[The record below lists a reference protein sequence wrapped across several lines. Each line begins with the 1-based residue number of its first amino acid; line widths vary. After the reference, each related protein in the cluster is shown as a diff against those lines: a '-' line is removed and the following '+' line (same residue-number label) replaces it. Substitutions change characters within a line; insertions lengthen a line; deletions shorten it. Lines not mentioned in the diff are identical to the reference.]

1 MNFSEVVYKMVTGQ
15 WRVDR
20 HFARQVMAQQPGG
33 SLERLKKIAE
43 QEHMQLYA
51 GAQPSRDRPF
61 PNILSTPEDFRQ
73 AYERIILIRAAR
85 QMEEDFQFFDGI
97 LNDFETYVVGELKYR
112 AATGNPD
119 ADRDINNFL
128 EAQFDTIDFSNRL
141 NLKYIARLSL
151 RSMKRDGECGFKI
164 IDIGDTLKLVC
175 ISGDRIGNPLVG
187 ANVGPNNYN
196 GIIVDEATSAP
207 IFYDLYYRIPKL
219 NAYEFQERI
228 EANYFIHYYQPFR
241 FEQYHGVTVF
251 KNSIEHAFDI
261 KQILDFS
268 KINIKW
274 RSAQLPYVTNEQGRP
289 RGTGYATQTPL
300 LDGEPRPLSINVEG
314 VTQSFFKLGEG
325 VMNYPND
332 FPNSQLSTMLEE
344 LKRDIAI
351 GCKLP
356 LEFCYRSQT
365 GGVVQ
370 RFYANKAE
378 RTFDHDKEW
387 LKHRL
392 LDPLKNRLI
401 QKGIYT
407 GFLNLDK
414 YGPLVGSPQRF
425 QGAWQMGRAV
435 TVDYKNENETDIKI
449 IEAGLASAHDYAAE
463 HGEDLERIR
472 QQNKEYALAIFQDAD
487 EISKKTGVDS
497 ALIVPFLRKIFPN
510 PGAGLKAADA
520 TTTEAGDKAAD
531 EQQNSA
537 RKKLDP
543 FAIRSAPE

>member
-1 MNFSEVVYKMVTGQ
+1 VNFPEVVYKLVTGQ
-15 WRVDR
+15 WKVDR
-20 HFARQVMAQQPGG
+20 HFAQQAMQAEG
-33 SLERLKKIAE
+33 ERMK
-43 QEHMQLYA
+43 LYA
-51 GAQPSRDRPF
+51 GAQPTTNRPY
-61 PNILSTPEDFRQ
+61 PAVLSTPEDFRQ
-73 AYERIILIRAAR
+73 AFERIVLIRAAR

-97 LNDFETYVVGELKYR
+97 LNDFETYVVGDLTYR

-119 ADRDINNFL
+119 ADRAINDYL
-128 EAQFDTIDFSNRL
+128 QAQFETVDFSNRL
-141 NLKYIARLSL
+141 DLNYIARLAL

-164 IDIGDTLKLVC
+164 IDTGDTLKLVC
-175 ISGDRIGNPLVG
+175 LSGDRIGNPLIG
-187 ANVGPNNYN
+187 ANIGPNNYN

-207 IFYDLYYRIPKL
+207 LFYDLYYRIPKL
-219 NAYEFQERI
+219 NSYEFQERI

-268 KINIKW
+268 KMNIKW

-289 RGTGYATQTPL
+289 RGNGYAAQPVSST
-300 LDGEPRPLSINVEG
+300 GEPQPFSVVVDG

-332 FPNSQLSTMLEE
+332 FPNTQFTAILEE

-378 RTFDHDKEW
+378 RTFDHDKKW
-387 LKHRL
+387 LKLKL
-392 LDPLKNRLI
+392 LTPLKNRLI

-407 GFLNLDK
+407 GFLNLDQF
-414 YGPLVGSPQRF
+414 GPLVSSPARF
-425 QGAWQMGRAV
+425 QGSWQMGRSV

-449 IEAGLASAHDYAAE
+449 IEAGLGSAHDYAAE

-472 QQNKEYALAIFQDAD
+472 QQNKEYALAVFQDAD
-487 EISKKTGVDS
+487 EISKKTGVDK
-497 ALIVPFLRKIFPN
+497 ALIIPFLRKIFPN
-510 PGAGLKAADA
+510 PGAGLKAADSS
-520 TTTEAGDKAAD
+520 TTQAGDEAG
-531 EQQNSA
+531 EQQQASA
-537 RKKLDP
+537 EKDLDP
-543 FAIRSAPE
+543 FAIRQKPS